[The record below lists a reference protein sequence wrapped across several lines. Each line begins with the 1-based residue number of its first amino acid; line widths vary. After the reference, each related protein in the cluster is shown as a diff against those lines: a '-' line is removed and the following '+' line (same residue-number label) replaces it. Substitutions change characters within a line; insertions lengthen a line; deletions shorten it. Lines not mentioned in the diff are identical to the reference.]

1 MSEVAGRLPP
11 QRVGWGVFWMCVAM
25 LLLVG
30 MDAIAKHL
38 AQLFPV
44 SEVIWARFTFHLL
57 FMAPL
62 LARNLPLIAR
72 TRSSRMQFL
81 RGAMILLASG
91 AMVSGLRYIPLAETN
106 VLFAASPLI
115 VTALSVPML
124 KERVGPRQWAGVVVG
139 FLGVL
144 LIVRP
149 GIAAIHPAAVIVLLG
164 AGFYAV
170 SQIAARSLAHLDDPR
185 TTVFYTALVCALAMT
200 VIVPFVWVVPRPVDW
215 AVMAAAGFLSMTGH
229 LAATKAF
236 QMAPAAIVSPFN
248 YSGMVWAT
256 LFGFLGFGDL
266 PDGWTVVGALVI
278 VASSLYILRR
288 QRVRRKKE

>member
-1 MSEVAGRLPP
+1 MNREMGRSPP
-11 QRVGWGVFWMCVAM
+11 QSVGWGVFWMCVAM

-38 AQLFPV
+38 TLRFPV
-44 SEVIWARFTFHLL
+44 AEVIWARFAFHLL

-62 LARNLPLIAR
+62 LARRLPLVSR
-72 TRSSRMQFL
+72 TRNLRLQVL
-81 RGAMILLASG
+81 RGVMILLASG
-91 AMVSGLRYIPLAETN
+91 SLVTGLRYIPLAEIN

-115 VTALSVPML
+115 VTALSAPLL

-149 GIAAIHPAAVIVLLG
+149 GFAAMHPAATVVVLG
-164 AGFYAV
+164 AGFYAI
-170 SQIAARSLAHLDDPR
+170 SQIAARSLGAVDDPR
-185 TTVFYTALVCALAMT
+185 TTVFYTALVCVAAMSA
-200 VIVPFVWVVPRPVDW
+200 VVPFVWVPPGPVDW
-215 AVMAAAGFLSMTGH
+215 AVMAATGLLSMTGH

-236 QMAPAAIVSPFN
+236 QMAPAATVSPFN

-266 PDGWTVVGALVI
+266 PDVWTVIGAVVI
-278 VASSLYILRR
+278 VASGLYVLRR
-288 QRVRRKKE
+288 RRIRRGTG